1 MAALGSALVTAMKV
15 CKDSRCSAE
24 SRAGSGSASA
34 MMGGSSKV
42 IRALTPVQA
51 PYHNGPSASL
61 EGREWS
67 CKEERETV
75 AVTQ

>member
-1 MAALGSALVTAMKV
+1 
-15 CKDSRCSAE
+15 
-24 SRAGSGSASA
+24 
-34 MMGGSSKV
+34 MGGSSKV